1 MFDKSST
8 LKMNEVDRRRFMGQ
22 VASSLLGVTAAPLA
36 ANALDAGDRGAGSK
50 KQVIYLFMTGAMSHV
65 DTFDPKPGSKVQG
78 DTKVI
83 NTKTPGI
90 KFGEHMQKLAGF
102 SNDLAV
108 LRGMSQETGAHGPGQ
123 YLMRT
128 SYKEI
133 ATTSHPAL
141 ASWIQRLDGRISR
154 QLPASVTIGGK
165 GGGPGYLGA
174 KFAPVPIGDPNQGLQ
189 NVKMPSYLKE
199 SHFNRR
205 LSLSATFDKNFRSQA
220 KNNQHV
226 NGYDDLYSEAVG
238 LMKSEGLNAFDLNQ
252 EEDSVRDKYGRNRL
266 GQGCLLARRLIQSGV
281 RFVEVISGGWDMHR
295 GVFDSMATKGPELD
309 NAVGSLLQDLKQ
321 SGMLKNTLV
330 VIGTEFGRKPNI
342 NVNVGRDHHP
352 AAFST
357 VLAGAGVKGG
367 QVYGQTDGDAFYVE
381 DQSVSVQDFNATI
394 AKAIDL
400 PFEEEIFS
408 PTGRPFNISNG
419 GTPIK
424 EIVG

>member
-1 MFDKSST
+1 
-8 LKMNEVDRRRFMGQ
+8 MNEFDRRRFMGQ
-22 VASSLLGVTAAPLA
+22 VASSMLGVTAAPLA
-36 ANALDAGDRGAGSK
+36 ANALDADKTGSSSR

-65 DTFDPKPGSKVQG
+65 DTFDPKPGSEVQG

-83 NTKTPGI
+83 NTRTSGV
-90 KFGEHMQKLAGF
+90 KFGEYMKKLAGL
-102 SNDLAV
+102 SNDLAI

-133 ATTSHPAL
+133 ATTSHPGL
-141 ASWIQRLDGRISR
+141 GSWVQRLGGRISKK
-154 QLPASVTIGGK
+154 LPASVSIGGK
-165 GGGPGYLGA
+165 GGSPGYLGA
-174 KFAPVPIGDPNQGLQ
+174 KYAPVPVGDPNQGLQ

-199 SHFNRR
+199 DHFDRR
-205 LSLSATFDKNFRSQA
+205 LRLTASIDQNFRALAQ
-220 KNNQHV
+220 NNQHV
-226 NGYDDLYSEAVG
+226 NGYDDLYREAVG
-238 LMKSEGLNAFDLNQ
+238 LMKSDGLKAFDLN
-252 EEDSVRDKYGRNRL
+252 EEDDSVRDKYGRNRL
-266 GQGCLLARRLIQSGV
+266 GQGCLLARRLVESGV

-295 GVFDSMATKGPELD
+295 GVFDSMANKGPEMD
-309 NAVGSLLQDLKQ
+309 NAVGSLLEDLKQ

-357 VLAGAGVKGG
+357 VLAGAGIRGG
-367 QVYGQTDGDAFYVE
+367 QVYGQTDSDAFYVE

-400 PFEEEIFS
+400 PYEEEIFS
-408 PTGRPFNISNG
+408 PTGRPFTISNG

>member
-1 MFDKSST
+1 MVDKSIVRQ
-8 LKMNEVDRRRFMGQ
+8 MNELDRRRFMRQ
-22 VASSLLGVTAAPLA
+22 IASSLLGVTIAPVAAHA
-36 ANALDAGDRGAGSK
+36 FDSGKANAGSK

-90 KFGEHMQKLAGF
+90 KFGEHMKKLAGF

-108 LRGMSQETGAHGPGQ
+108 IRGVSQETGAHGPGQ

-133 ATTSHPAL
+133 ATTSHPGL
-141 ASWIQRLDGRISR
+141 ASWVQRLDGRISK
-154 QLPASVTIGGK
+154 QLPASVSIGGK
-165 GGGPGYLGA
+165 GGSPGYLGA
-174 KFAPVPIGDPNQGLQ
+174 KYAPVPVGDPNQGLQ
-189 NVKMPSYLKE
+189 NVKMPAYLKE
-199 SHFNRR
+199 PHFNRR
-205 LSLSATFDKNFRSQA
+205 LALSATFDKNFRGLA

-226 NGYDDLYSEAVG
+226 NGYDDLYREAVS
-238 LMKSEGLNAFDLNQ
+238 LMKSDGLRAFDLNQ

-266 GQGCLLARRLIQSGV
+266 GQGCLLARRLIESGV

-295 GVFDSMATKGPELD
+295 GVFDSMANKGPELD

-321 SGMLKNTLV
+321 KGMLENTLV

-357 VLAGAGVKGG
+357 VLAGAGIKGG
-367 QVYGQTDGDAFYVE
+367 QVYGQTDSDAFYVE

-400 PFEEEIFS
+400 PYEEEIFS

>member
-1 MFDKSST
+1 
-8 LKMNEVDRRRFMGQ
+8 MNEFDRRRFMGQ
-22 VASSLLGVTAAPLA
+22 VASSMLGVTAAPLA
-36 ANALDAGDRGAGSK
+36 ANALDADKTGSSSR

-65 DTFDPKPGSKVQG
+65 DTFDPKPGSEVQG

-83 NTKTPGI
+83 NTKTSGV
-90 KFGEHMQKLAGF
+90 KFGEYMKKLAGL
-102 SNDLAV
+102 SNDLAI

-133 ATTSHPAL
+133 ATTSHPGL
-141 ASWIQRLDGRISR
+141 GSWVQRLGGRISKK
-154 QLPASVTIGGK
+154 LPASVSIGGK
-165 GGGPGYLGA
+165 GGSPGYLGA
-174 KFAPVPIGDPNQGLQ
+174 KYAPVPVGDPNQGLQ

-199 SHFNRR
+199 DHFDRR
-205 LSLSATFDKNFRSQA
+205 LSLTASIDQNFRALAQ
-220 KNNQHV
+220 NNQHV
-226 NGYDDLYSEAVG
+226 NGYDDLYREAVG
-238 LMKSEGLNAFDLNQ
+238 LMKSDGLKAFDLN
-252 EEDSVRDKYGRNRL
+252 EEDDSVRDKYGRNRL
-266 GQGCLLARRLIQSGV
+266 GQGCLLARRLVESGV

-295 GVFDSMATKGPELD
+295 GVFDSMANKGPEMD
-309 NAVGSLLQDLKQ
+309 NAVGSLLEDLKQ

-357 VLAGAGVKGG
+357 VLAGAGIRGG
-367 QVYGQTDGDAFYVE
+367 QVYGQTDSDAFYVE

-400 PFEEEIFS
+400 PYEEEIFS
-408 PTGRPFNISNG
+408 PTGRPFTISNG

>member
-1 MFDKSST
+1 
-8 LKMNEVDRRRFMGQ
+8 MNEFDRRRFMGQ
-22 VASSLLGVTAAPLA
+22 VASSMLGVTAAPLA
-36 ANALDAGDRGAGSK
+36 ANALDADKTGSSSR

-65 DTFDPKPGSKVQG
+65 DTFDPKPGSEVQG

-83 NTKTPGI
+83 NTKTSGV
-90 KFGEHMQKLAGF
+90 KFGEYMKKLAGL
-102 SNDLAV
+102 SNELAI

-133 ATTSHPAL
+133 ATTSHPGL
-141 ASWIQRLDGRISR
+141 GSWVQRLGGRISKK
-154 QLPASVTIGGK
+154 LPASVSIGGK
-165 GGGPGYLGA
+165 GGSPGYLGA
-174 KFAPVPIGDPNQGLQ
+174 KYAPVPVGDPNQGLQ

-199 SHFNRR
+199 DHFDRR
-205 LSLSATFDKNFRSQA
+205 LSLTASIDQNFRALAQ
-220 KNNQHV
+220 NNQHV
-226 NGYDDLYSEAVG
+226 NGYDDLYREAVG
-238 LMKSEGLNAFDLNQ
+238 LMKSDGLKAFDLN
-252 EEDSVRDKYGRNRL
+252 EEDDSVRDKYGRNRL
-266 GQGCLLARRLIQSGV
+266 GQGCLLARRLVESGV

-295 GVFDSMATKGPELD
+295 GVFDSMANKGPEMD
-309 NAVGSLLQDLKQ
+309 NAVGSLLEDLKQ

-357 VLAGAGVKGG
+357 VLAGAGIRGG
-367 QVYGQTDGDAFYVE
+367 QVYGQTDSDAFYVE

-400 PFEEEIFS
+400 PYEEEIFS
-408 PTGRPFNISNG
+408 PTGRPFTISNG

>member
-1 MFDKSST
+1 MIDKSIARQMSGI
-8 LKMNEVDRRRFMGQ
+8 DRRRLMGQ
-22 VASSLLGVTAAPLA
+22 IASSLLGVTIAPVAL
-36 ANALDAGDRGAGSK
+36 NAFDSGKASAGSK

-90 KFGEHMQKLAGF
+90 KFGEHMKKLAGF

-108 LRGMSQETGAHGPGQ
+108 IRGMSQETGAHGPGQ

-133 ATTSHPAL
+133 ATTSHPGL
-141 ASWIQRLDGRISR
+141 ASWVQRLDGRISR
-154 QLPASVTIGGK
+154 QLPASVSIGGK
-165 GGGPGYLGA
+165 GGSPGYLGA
-174 KFAPVPIGDPNQGLQ
+174 KYAPVPVGDPNQGLQ
-189 NVKMPSYLKE
+189 NVKMPVYLKE
-199 SHFNRR
+199 PHFNRR
-205 LSLSATFDKNFRSQA
+205 LALSATFDKNFRGLA
-220 KNNQHV
+220 KNNQDV
-226 NGYDDLYSEAVG
+226 NGYDDLYREAVS
-238 LMKSEGLNAFDLNQ
+238 LMKSDGLKAFDLNQ
-252 EEDSVRDKYGRNRL
+252 EDDSVRDKYGRNRL
-266 GQGCLLARRLIQSGV
+266 GQGCLLARRLIESGV
-281 RFVEVISGGWDMHR
+281 RYVEVISGGWDMHR
-295 GVFDSMATKGPELD
+295 GVFDSMASKGPELD
-309 NAVGSLLQDLKQ
+309 NAVGSLLQELKQ
-321 SGMLKNTLV
+321 KGMLENTLV

-367 QVYGQTDGDAFYVE
+367 QVYGQTDREAFYVE

-400 PFEEEIFS
+400 PYEEEIFS